1 MPRNDASLIFMCA
14 HDSLTNGVAKH
25 KLSPH
30 LIADCTS
37 LCNVVADATMRNR
50 LGESEEKSYAAEAT
64 ACQKAVKNAE
74 KSVKKV
80 TAKTMKAKRKADTT
94 AAKVKKSGGKADA
107 KLKAAAAKAM
117 TQFLKAQDA
126 VREAKLKVGQ
136 AKASAKKAVTN
147 AEAAAVI
154 KASIVEY
161 WCAVVNTLT
170 ASDSHFTDGRTR
182 LTDVESCQVYV
193 APCLKCKGSACQCK

>member
-1 MPRNDASLIFMCA
+1 MQGPVGQIHTLRVRYADTVTSTASSPF
-14 HDSLTNGVAKH
+14 DTDTVAGDEA
-25 KLSPH
+25 LSPFK
-30 LIADCTS
+30 I
-37 LCNVVADATMRNR
+37 
-50 LGESEEKSYAAEAT
+50 AT
-64 ACQKAVKNAE
+64 AY
-74 KSVKKV
+74 SGS
-80 TAKTMKAKRKADTT
+80 TTTGKADTT

-136 AKASAKKAVTN
+136 AKASAKKAVAN

-193 APCLKCKGSACQCK
+193 VPCLKCKGSACQCK